1 MMYDDNKNALIFGV
15 EYLFEILFHE
25 VKMYVCV
32 CIYLP
37 LLKILKVK
45 TLHNE
50 KILFETKFPLKN
62 P

>member
-1 MMYDDNKNALIFGV
+1 MMYDDHKNALIFGV
-15 EYLFEILFHE
+15 VYLFKILFHE
-25 VKMYVCV
+25 VKINVCV

-37 LLKILKVK
+37 SLKILKFK
-45 TLHNE
+45 THNE

>member
-1 MMYDDNKNALIFGV
+1 MMYDDNKNALTFGV
-15 EYLFEILFHE
+15 VYPFKILFHN

-37 LLKILKVK
+37 SLKILKFK